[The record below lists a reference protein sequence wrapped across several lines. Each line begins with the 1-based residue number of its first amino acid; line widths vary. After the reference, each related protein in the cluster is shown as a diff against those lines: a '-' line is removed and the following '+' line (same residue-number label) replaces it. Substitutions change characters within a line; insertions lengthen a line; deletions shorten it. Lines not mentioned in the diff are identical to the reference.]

1 MHTLIKQYIDSNAF
15 SRLIGMHF
23 QIIKLGEIKYEVL
36 VTNQHLATPNAAH
49 GGLVA
54 ALVDGALGVAG
65 LSLVCHQNKVVS
77 TIEYKLNYLSP
88 VKLNDLLVA
97 NAKVISAGKRILVIE
112 CEVISMPETIMVAK
126 AIGTFNAYDAQKAG
140 FSLP

>member
-97 NAKVISAGKRILVIE
+97 NAKVISDGKRILVIE